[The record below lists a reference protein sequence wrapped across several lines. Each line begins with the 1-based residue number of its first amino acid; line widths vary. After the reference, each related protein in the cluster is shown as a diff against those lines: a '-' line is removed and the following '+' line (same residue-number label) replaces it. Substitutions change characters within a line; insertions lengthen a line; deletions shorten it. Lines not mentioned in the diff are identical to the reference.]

1 MCIPLH
7 VAPFLIQTHNLVD
20 FQHDIKFHIHV
31 INCNATTPSH
41 IDPNAANPILQTPM
55 AF

>member
-20 FQHDIKFHIHV
+20 FQHDIKSHIHV